1 MAKYNPE
8 NERIKR
14 RYYSW
19 LKEAKQCS
27 EPTVDAAAKALSRF
41 EEYNHHKS
49 FRVFHL
55 EQAVA
60 FKRHLAEQTS
70 RRSGDKLSKATV
82 RATLNQLK
90 QFFFWLADQPGY
102 RSQLRHSDSEYF
114 NLSSKDTRIASAHTA
129 RKVPTL
135 EQVKR
140 VIEVMPDETEI
151 ERRNRALLAF
161 TLLTGA
167 RDGAIASFKVK
178 HVGLAEG
185 CVFQDARDVKTKF
198 SKTFTT
204 YFFPVGEETIAIV
217 EAWVRYLVEEKLWGN
232 DDPLFPATH
241 IAVGRTRQ
249 FEPSGLERSHW
260 KTAAPIRAI
269 FREAF
274 QRAELPYFHPHSIRH
289 TLARLG
295 QKLCR
300 TPEEFKA
307 WSQNLGHEKVMTTF
321 ENYGTVQCDRQGE
334 IIRGLATPQL
344 GTKSEPKDL
353 AKALMEE
360 FRNAGLAMPLSPT
373 SGDSPL
379 GSQKPPDSSGRT
391 LKG

>member
-27 EPTVDAAAKALSRF
+27 EPTVDAAVKSLSRF
-41 EEYNHHKS
+41 EEYNQYKS

-60 FKRHLAEQTS
+60 FKRHLGEQTS
-70 RRSGDKLSKATV
+70 RRSGERLSKSTV
-82 RATLNQLK
+82 RASLNQLK
-90 QFFFWLADQPGY
+90 QFFFWLADQPGF

-114 NLSSKDTRIASAHTA
+114 NLSSKDARIAMAHTA

-135 EQVKR
+135 EQVTH
-140 VIEVMPDETEI
+140 VIEVMPNETEI

-167 RDGAIASFKVK
+167 RDSPIASIKVK
-178 HVGLAEG
+178 HVDLAER

-204 YFFPVGEETIAIV
+204 HFFPVGEENIAIV
-217 EAWVRYLVEEKLWGN
+217 EAWVRYLIEEKLWGN

-241 IAVGRTRQ
+241 IALGKNRL
-249 FEPSGLERSHW
+249 FEPCGLERNHW
-260 KTAAPIRAI
+260 KTSAPIRTI

-300 TPEEFKA
+300 TPEEYKA

-321 ENYGTVQCDRQGE
+321 ENYGTVQWERQGE
-334 IIRGLATPQL
+334 IIRGLAIPHL
-344 GTKSEPKDL
+344 GTKTEPKDL
-353 AKALMEE
+353 ARALMEE
-360 FRNAGLAMPLSPT
+360 FRNAGVAIAPLA
-373 SGDSPL
+373 D
-379 GSQKPPDSSGRT
+379 
-391 LKG
+391 